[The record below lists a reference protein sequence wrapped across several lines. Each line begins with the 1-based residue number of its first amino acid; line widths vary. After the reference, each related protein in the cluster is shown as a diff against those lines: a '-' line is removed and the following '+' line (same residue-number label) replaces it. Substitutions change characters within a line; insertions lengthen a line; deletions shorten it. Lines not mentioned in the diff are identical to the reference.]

1 MLNVLGRQ
9 IDKNPQP
16 TTLSVFF
23 FLGKI
28 YKLVKDCKCFLLSK
42 NSHPSIHDKCQ
53 LFCIKGAYQGSLS
66 NHNLCL
72 LSVFTNSSINK
83 LAFVTARYNICGAKV
98 RCFLRSL
105 NLKKTKRYEQLTNM
119 KQSIL
124 YICHPAVT
132 RPVDS
137 WECIV
142 CQSNDLS
149 FGGHIVNL

>member
-1 MLNVLGRQ
+1 MGRQ
-9 IDKNPQP
+9 IYKNPQP

-53 LFCIKGAYQGSLS
+53 LFRIKGAYQGSLS

-98 RCFLRSL
+98 RCFPGGGAGHSHTLPIR
-105 NLKKTKRYEQLTNM
+105 
-119 KQSIL
+119 
-124 YICHPAVT
+124 
-132 RPVDS
+132 
-137 WECIV
+137 V
-142 CQSNDLS
+142 CAAQRGRDFEAPGLERGIH
-149 FGGHIVNL
+149 FRGDF

>member
-1 MLNVLGRQ
+1 MGRQ
-9 IDKNPQP
+9 IYKNPQP

-42 NSHPSIHDKCQ
+42 NSQPTIHDNYQ
-53 LFCIKGAYQGSLS
+53 LFGIKGAYQESLS

-98 RCFLRSL
+98 RCFVRSS
-105 NLKKTKRYEQLTNM
+105 NLMETKRSEQFTNM

-124 YICHPAVT
+124 YIYHPTVT

-142 CQSNDLS
+142 CQSNDL
-149 FGGHIVNL
+149 

>member
-1 MLNVLGRQ
+1 MGRQ
-9 IDKNPQP
+9 IYKNPQP
-16 TTLSVFF
+16 TTLSVF

-42 NSHPSIHDKCQ
+42 NSHPTIHDKCQ
-53 LFCIKGAYQGSLS
+53 LFRIKGAYQGSLS
-66 NHNLCL
+66 NHNRCL

-124 YICHPAVT
+124 YICHAAVT